1 MPKMLEICLKIIL
14 SCSQGQG
21 LPLGTSPVLAIVTF
35 LVSSFFIKRRCA
47 RLRNIPGPALSKVTS
62 LHLGLQDLSYNRNDA
77 ICDWH
82 RKHGPIV
89 CIAPNEVS
97 VATLEATKVIYG
109 TRHRWAKSDYFDL
122 FKGFNVRSVF
132 ATKSYEAHR
141 TKRKLLSAF
150 YQASNIYTMPHIEA
164 HIQERCR
171 TFLKQVQN
179 GEAIDVYALTDRF
192 GFDIITYLAF
202 GPDHGSTT
210 IELDCQERNILLELK
225 QLQFFSLLRVRFPVL
240 LGFAPVLLGRLSS
253 KFGYLSAEDK
263 LASWSQARIST
274 AMKDSGTAKAHCLLQ
289 ILRESH
295 TTENGIEKSL
305 DQRYIAAEIL
315 DNINAAEATTAVT
328 ATYLI
333 WRLAQN
339 PLWQFKIR
347 QELAALPIQDDGSIS
362 FADVNAGAPSL
373 EACLREVYRLHP
385 ASSGRSERVVPQ
397 EGYEL
402 SGFYLPG
409 GTVVSTSV
417 VALHRD
423 ESVFPDADSFLPER
437 WLDVD
442 KKTLGNCE
450 AQLIPF
456 GYGGRICLGK
466 ALATMEIKLLV
477 AHLYLRYR
485 TEPTEMT
492 SEASMRQ
499 CSTHDAVPHGIS
511 CLIRCHAVAQD

>member
-1 MPKMLEICLKIIL
+1 MLEVCLKIIL
-14 SCSQGQG
+14 PCSQGQG
-21 LPLGTSPVLAIVTF
+21 LPLGVLAVLAIVTF
-35 LVSSFFIKRRCA
+35 LASSLFIERRCA
-47 RLRNIPGPALSKVTS
+47 RLRNIPGPALSKVTN
-62 LHLGLQDLSYNRNDA
+62 LNLGLHDLSYNRNNV
-77 ICDWH
+77 IFDWH
-82 RKHGPIV
+82 QKHGPIV

-97 VATLEATKVIYG
+97 VSTLEATKVIYG
-109 TRHRWAKSDYFDL
+109 TRHRWAKSDYFDR
-122 FKGFNVRSVF
+122 FMGFNMRSVF
-132 ATKSYEAHR
+132 ATKPYEAHR
-141 TKRKLLSAF
+141 TKRKLISAF

-179 GEAIDVYALTDRF
+179 GQAVDVYALTDRF
-192 GFDIITYLAF
+192 GLDIITYLVF
-202 GPDHGSTT
+202 GPDHCSTS
-210 IELDCQERNILLELK
+210 IELGCQERDILLELK
-225 QLQFFSLLRVRFPVL
+225 QVQFFNIFRARFPVL
-240 LGFAPVLLGRLSS
+240 LGFMPALLGRLSS

-263 LASWSQARIST
+263 LASWCQAHIST
-274 AMKDSGTAKAHCLLQ
+274 AMKDSGTAKADCLLQ
-289 ILRESH
+289 LLLESH
-295 TTENGIEKSL
+295 TTENGIEESL

-339 PLWQFKIR
+339 PLWQLKIR

-362 FADVNAGAPSL
+362 FADVNAEAPSL

-385 ASSGRSERVVPQ
+385 ASSGRSERVVPRG
-397 EGYEL
+397 GYEL

-423 ESVFPDADSFLPER
+423 ESVFPDAHSFLPER

-442 KKTLGNCE
+442 KKTLANCE
-450 AQLIPF
+450 TRLIPF

-511 CLIRCHAVAQD
+511 CFIRCHALAQD

>member
-1 MPKMLEICLKIIL
+1 MLEICLKSII
-14 SCSQGQG
+14 SCSQGPG
-21 LPLGTSPVLAIVTF
+21 LPLAIVIF
-35 LVSSFFIKRRCA
+35 LFLASSLFIERRA
-47 RLRNIPGPALSKVTS
+47 RLRNIPGPALAKVTS
-62 LHLGLQDLSYNRNDA
+62 LHLGLQDLSYNRNKA
-77 ICDWH
+77 IFEWH
-82 RKHGPIV
+82 RKHGPII

-122 FKGFNVRSVF
+122 FQGFSMRSVF
-132 ATKSYEAHR
+132 ATKPYEAHR
-141 TKRKLLSAF
+141 TKRKLISAF
-150 YQASNIYTMPHIEA
+150 YQASNIYAMPHIEA
-164 HIQERCR
+164 HIQDRCR
-171 TFLKQVQN
+171 TFLKQVRSGQ
-179 GEAIDVYALTDRF
+179 AVDVYALTDRF
-192 GFDIITYLAF
+192 GFDIITYLVF
-202 GPDHGSTT
+202 GPDHGSAS
-210 IELDCQERNILLELK
+210 IELDCQERDMLLELK
-225 QLQFFSLLRVRFPVL
+225 QVQFFNLLRARFPVL
-240 LGFAPVLLGRLSS
+240 LGLAPALLGRLSS

-263 LASWSQARIST
+263 LASWSQERISA
-274 AMKDSGTAKAHCLLQ
+274 AMKDPGTAKAPCLLQ
-289 ILRESH
+289 LLQESH
-295 TTENGIEKSL
+295 TAENGIEEPL
-305 DQRYIAAEIL
+305 EPRYIAAEIL

-339 PLWQFKIR
+339 PLWQVKIR
-347 QELAALPIQDDGSIS
+347 QELAALPVQDDGSIS
-362 FADVNAGAPSL
+362 FADVNAGAPTL

-385 ASSGRSERVVPQ
+385 ASSGRAERVVPRG
-397 EGYEL
+397 GYEL

-442 KKTLGNCE
+442 EKKLGNCE

-477 AHLYLRYR
+477 AHLYRRYR

-492 SEASMRQ
+492 TEASMRQ

-511 CLIRCHAVAQD
+511 CLIRCHTIAQE

>member
-1 MPKMLEICLKIIL
+1 MLEVCFKIIL
-14 SCSQGQG
+14 SCLQGQG
-21 LPLGTSPVLAIVTF
+21 LPLGALAILAIVT
-35 LVSSFFIKRRCA
+35 LLASSLFIERRYA

-62 LHLGLQDLSYNRNDA
+62 LHLGLYDLSYDRNNA
-77 ICDWH
+77 ILDWH

-109 TRHRWAKSDYFDL
+109 ARHGWAKSDYFDL
-122 FKGFNVRSVF
+122 FKGFNMRSVF

-141 TKRKLLSAF
+141 TKRKLISAF

-171 TFLKQVQN
+171 TFMKQVQN
-179 GEAIDVYALTDRF
+179 GQVVDVYALTDRF
-192 GFDIITYLAF
+192 AFDIITYLAF
-202 GPDHGSTT
+202 GPDHASTS
-210 IELDCQERNILLELK
+210 IEFDCQERDILLELK
-225 QLQFFSLLRVRFPVL
+225 QQQFANLLRVRFPVL
-240 LGFAPVLLGRLSS
+240 LEFVSVLLGRLSS
-253 KFGYLSAEDK
+253 KFGYLSAEEK
-263 LASWSQARIST
+263 LASWCQARISA
-274 AMKDSGTAKAHCLLQ
+274 AMKDSRTAKAHCLLQ

-295 TTENGIEKSL
+295 TTENGIEKCL
-305 DQRYIAAEIL
+305 DQRYVAAEIL

-328 ATYLI
+328 ATYFI
-333 WRLAQN
+333 WTLSKN

-362 FADVNAGAPSL
+362 FADVNTKAPSL

-385 ASSGRSERVVPQ
+385 ASSGRSERVVPRG
-397 EGYEL
+397 GYEL

-423 ESVFPDADSFLPER
+423 ESVFPDAGSFLPER

-466 ALATMEIKLLV
+466 ALATMQIKLLL

-492 SEASMRQ
+492 GEASMRQ

>member
-1 MPKMLEICLKIIL
+1 M
-14 SCSQGQG
+14 
-21 LPLGTSPVLAIVTF
+21 GTLAVLAIVTF
-35 LVSSFFIKRRCA
+35 LAGSLFIARRCA
-47 RLRNIPGPALSKVTS
+47 RLRNVPGPALSKITS
-62 LHLGLQDLSYNRNDA
+62 LHLGLQDLSYNRNNA
-77 ICDWH
+77 ILDWH

-122 FKGFNVRSVF
+122 FTGFNMRSVF
-132 ATKSYEAHR
+132 ATKPYEAHR
-141 TKRKLLSAF
+141 TKRKLISAF

-171 TFLKQVQN
+171 AFLKQVQN
-179 GEAIDVYALTDRF
+179 GQAVDVYALTDRF

-202 GPDHGSTT
+202 GPDHGSAS
-210 IELDCQERNILLELK
+210 IELDCQERDILYELK
-225 QLQFFSLLRVRFPVL
+225 QLQFFNLIRARFPVL
-240 LGFAPVLLGRLSS
+240 LGFAPMLLERLSP
-253 KFGYLSAEDK
+253 KFGYLSAEEK
-263 LASWSQARIST
+263 FASWLQARVST
-274 AMKDSGTAKAHCLLQ
+274 AMKDPGTAKTHCLLQ
-289 ILRESH
+289 VLRGSH
-295 TTENGIEKSL
+295 TTENGIEKPL
-305 DQRYIAAEIL
+305 DERYIAAEIL

-333 WRLAQN
+333 WRLTQN
-339 PLWQFKIR
+339 PLWQVKIR
-347 QELAALPIQDDGSIS
+347 EELSVLPIQDDGSIS
-362 FADVNAGAPSL
+362 FADVNTGAPSL

-385 ASSGRSERVVPQ
+385 ASSGRAERVVPPG
-397 EGYEL
+397 GYEL

-423 ESVFPDADSFLPER
+423 ENVFPDPDSFRPER

-442 KKTLGNCE
+442 KETLEKCE

-511 CLIRCHAVAQD
+511 CLVRCHPIAQD

>member
-1 MPKMLEICLKIIL
+1 MLENYLKIIL

-21 LPLGTSPVLAIVTF
+21 LPLGTLAVLAIVIF
-35 LVSSFFIKRRCA
+35 LASSLFIERRCG

-62 LHLGLQDLSYNRNDA
+62 LHLGLQDLSYNRNNA
-77 ICDWH
+77 IFDWH
-82 RKHGPIV
+82 RRYGPIV

-122 FKGFNVRSVF
+122 FKGFNMRSVF
-132 ATKSYEAHR
+132 ATKPYEAHR
-141 TKRKLLSAF
+141 TKRKLISAF
-150 YQASNIYTMPHIEA
+150 YQASNIYTTPHIEV

-179 GEAIDVYALTDRF
+179 GQAVDVYALTDRF

-202 GPDHGSTT
+202 GPDHGSTS
-210 IELDCQERNILLELK
+210 IELDCQERDILLELK
-225 QLQFFSLLRVRFPVL
+225 QAQFFNVLCGRFPV
-240 LGFAPVLLGRLSS
+240 LGFAPVLLGWFSS
-253 KFGYLSAEDK
+253 KFGYLSAGDK
-263 LASWSQARIST
+263 LASWCQARIST
-274 AMKDSGTAKAHCLLQ
+274 AMKDTGTAKAHTLLQ
-289 ILRESH
+289 ILWESH
-295 TTENGIEKSL
+295 TAENGVEKSL

-347 QELAALPIQDDGSIS
+347 QELAALPMQDDGSIS
-362 FADVNAGAPSL
+362 FADVDAGAPSL
-373 EACLREVYRLHP
+373 EACLREAYRLHP
-385 ASSGRSERVVPQ
+385 ASSGRSERVVPR
-397 EGYEL
+397 GGCEL

-409 GTVVSTSV
+409 GTVVSTSI

-442 KKTLGNCE
+442 KTTLRNCE

-456 GYGGRICLGK
+456 GYGARICLGK
-466 ALATMEIKLLV
+466 ALATIQIKLLI

-511 CLIRCHAVAQD
+511 CLIRFHAIAQD